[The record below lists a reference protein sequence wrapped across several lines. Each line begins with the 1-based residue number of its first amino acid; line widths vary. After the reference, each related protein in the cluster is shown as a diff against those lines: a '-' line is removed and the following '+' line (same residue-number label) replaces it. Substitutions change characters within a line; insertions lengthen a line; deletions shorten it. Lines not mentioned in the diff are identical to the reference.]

1 MNTETG
7 MEIALK
13 VPEERLV
20 LPGDRIDHYDR
31 QYSGEIMKQIL
42 NEKEEILNHEI
53 SGFHRYLLTEP
64 IHICFAGQNLCEMLK
79 TDETKLTIKD
89 RDGYADFIHPQDL
102 EKYRNFI
109 TKLSK
114 KEQTLTLEYRLL
126 CADESVLYVRD
137 TCVSRKDE
145 EGTLYASSV
154 LTDISDLKN
163 ESCNLSFL
171 DEYNLCGF
179 MKYTCEKQPK
189 ITYINDKMVEF
200 LRFPSVSEGESD
212 YVEFCKSNI
221 FLMIPME
228 ERRKFSKY
236 LNRVYSAGT
245 PIAGE
250 MTLLRYDGTRAHV
263 FGWVTKCINEDGD
276 PEFQSVCM
284 DVTERYES
292 RKENETKRY
301 LKALTEVYDKIF
313 EFNLDSHTV
322 KCLFCKENSSY
333 RPYLDI
339 AMKIDDAMDKLFL
352 SGIKEEDYNKVST
365 FFSNFTQKKLVRL
378 NDEPPQLLF
387 RANSSDGTEKQ
398 YTGVIIKLDEA
409 ASLFCCRQMSNPF
422 EPTSLANENDQLK
435 EGMRDLVSHFF
446 DGIAAFELSKEGL
459 VKPLYASENV
469 CEFFG
474 YSTEEWMKLTKN
486 YTPIEN
492 FVAQSE
498 AAYEDFTRILE
509 KGEAEFTYFDYKT
522 ETERRIKA
530 VCSQR
535 EPNAL
540 SPSYV
545 MLYDMEGEEKKN
557 RSIPSNQTVTI
568 RTFGYFDV
576 FVGDKPIAFR
586 NKKSKEL
593 FALLVDRKGG
603 FVTSEEAISF
613 LWEDEPANSVTL
625 SRYRKVALRLK
636 NTLEEYGIS
645 DVMETID
652 GKRRIVMEKVECD
665 LYQFLSGR
673 EEYAQLFKGSY
684 LSNYSW
690 GENTRAELSNDL
702 DYI

>member
-1 MNTETG
+1 MNKKQSG
-7 MEIALK
+7 IASK
-13 VPEERLV
+13 IPEERFV
-20 LPGDRIDHYDR
+20 LPGDRIDYYDTE
-31 QYSGEIMKQIL
+31 YSGEIMKQIP

-53 SGFHRYLLTEP
+53 SGFHRYVLTEP
-64 IHICFAGQNLCEMLK
+64 VHICFASQNLCEMLK
-79 TDETKLTIKD
+79 TDETKLLLKD
-89 RDGYADFIHPQDL
+89 RDGYADFVHPQDFASY
-102 EKYRNFI
+102 KDF
-109 TKLSK
+109 LSDLSR
-114 KEQTLTLEYRLL
+114 KEQTLTLEYRLQ

-137 TCVSRKDE
+137 TCISRKDAD
-145 EGTLYASSV
+145 GTFYASSV
-154 LTDISDLKN
+154 LTDITGLKN
-163 ESCNLSFL
+163 ESNHFSFL
-171 DEYNLCGF
+171 DEDSLCGF
-179 MKYTCEKQPK
+179 MRYTCEKQPR
-189 ITYINDKMVEF
+189 ITYINDKMMEF
-200 LRFPSVSEGESD
+200 LRFPDAALGESD

-263 FGWVTKCINEDGD
+263 FGWVTKCISEDGT

-292 RKENETKRY
+292 GKEAETKRY

-313 EFNLDSHTV
+313 EFHLDSQTV
-322 KCLFCKENSSY
+322 KCLFCNEDSSY
-333 RPYLDI
+333 RPFLDI
-339 AMKIDDAMDKLFL
+339 AVKIDDAMDKLFL
-352 SGIKEEDYNKVST
+352 SEVKEEDYNKVST
-365 FFSNFTQKKLVRL
+365 FFSNFIQKKLVLL
-378 NDEPPQLLF
+378 NDEPPQLIF

-398 YTGVIIKLDEA
+398 YTGVVIKLDEA
-409 ASLFCCRQMSNPF
+409 VCLFCCRQISNPF
-422 EPTSLANENDQLK
+422 EPERLANENDRLK

-459 VKPLYASENV
+459 VRPLYASENV
-469 CEFFG
+469 SEFFG
-474 YSTEEWMKLTKN
+474 YSTDEWMKLTKT
-486 YTPIEN
+486 YTPIET
-492 FVAQSE
+492 FVARSE
-498 AAYEDFTRILE
+498 AAYEDFTKILE
-509 KGEAEFTYFDYKT
+509 NGEAEFTYFDYKT
-522 ETERRIKA
+522 ETERRIRA

-545 MLYDMEGEEKKN
+545 MLYDMEGEDKKN
-557 RSIPSNQTVTI
+557 RMLPSNQTVTI

-673 EEYAQLFKGSY
+673 EEYSQLFKGSY

-702 DYI
+702 DYL